1 MAKNN
6 VKIKGYKTVYLDVM
20 IKDRFICQLVFHYCP
35 IFKVTDEEIRNFVLE
50 NRPTLSKQK
59 FQIFFSQ
66 NRVI

>member
-1 MAKNN
+1 MATSN
-6 VKIKGYKTVYLDVM
+6 VKIKGYERVYLDIM
-20 IKDRFICQLVFHYCP
+20 IKNKFVCQLTFYYCP
-35 IFKVTDEEIRNFVLE
+35 IFQLTDEEVRKFVLE

>member
-1 MAKNN
+1 
-6 VKIKGYKTVYLDVM
+6 M

-35 IFKVTDEEIRNFVLE
+35 IFKVTDEEVRKFVLE
-50 NRPTLSKQK
+50 NRPDLSKQN

>member
-1 MAKNN
+1 MATSNN
-6 VKIKGYKTVYLDVM
+6 KIKKGYERVYLDVM

-35 IFKVTDEEIRNFVLE
+35 IFKVTEEVRKFVLE

>member
-1 MAKNN
+1 MATSN

-35 IFKVTDEEIRNFVLE
+35 IFKVTDEEVRKFVLE